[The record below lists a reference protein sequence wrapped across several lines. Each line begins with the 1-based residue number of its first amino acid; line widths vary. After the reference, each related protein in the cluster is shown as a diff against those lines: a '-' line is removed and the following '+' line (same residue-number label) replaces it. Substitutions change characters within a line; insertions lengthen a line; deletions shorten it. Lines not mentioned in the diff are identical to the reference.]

1 MNRRKFLALGGTA
14 AIGVVTYS
22 TVTLSRARADE
33 ATTLTPVEA
42 HAAANRGDILLV
54 DVRRLDEWKDTGVG
68 AGATPI
74 DRRDDNFSG
83 AVRAAQRD
91 CTQPVA
97 LTCARGVRS
106 ARTTQRLVAAGF
118 TSIIDVP
125 EGMLGSRAG
134 PGWLARDL
142 PIVTYQR

>member
-54 DVRRLDEWKDTGVG
+54 DVRRPDEWEDTGVG

-74 DRRDDNFSG
+74 DLRDDDFIE
-83 AVRAAQRD
+83 AVRTAQRD
-91 CTQPVA
+91 STQPVA
-97 LTCARGVRS
+97 LICARGVRS